1 MTLKNIP
8 LDERPREKALK
19 NGVEILSDSEL
30 IAIILHNGTKGTSVI
45 ELANQII
52 VEFGGLNHLL
62 KADLKWLIKIK
73 GINKAKAIELKVCY
87 ELANRL
93 NLAIA
98 KKQKKSI
105 KSAIDIY
112 QRYHLQIGNC
122 KQEIFYALFL
132 NVKLQVIQEEKLF
145 IGGSDTSFIDL
156 KILFKKALLC
166 DAKKII
172 CFHNHPSGESLPSEA
187 DLLLTQKMLKI
198 GEFMNIKILDHL
210 ILGNGEYYSIVEK
223 KQYFVSQASK

>member
-1 MTLKNIP
+1 MRKL
-8 LDERPREKALK
+8 L
-19 NGVEILSDSEL
+19 EL
-30 IAIILHNGTKGTSVI
+30 
-45 ELANQII
+45 
-52 VEFGGLNHLL
+52 F
-62 KADLKWLIKIK
+62 
-73 GINKAKAIELKVCY
+73 
-87 ELANRL
+87 
-93 NLAIA
+93 
-98 KKQKKSI
+98 
-105 KSAIDIY
+105 
-112 QRYHLQIGNC
+112 
-122 KQEIFYALFL
+122 IFFL